1 MPAPMPRRYPRDIL
15 VCDSEMQL
23 DFADLIRILAAM
35 PGAQLGFLALAAATW
50 LGGANVLVAY
60 HYKRTGKPAW
70 SGFKPFAFP
79 FGQFNATEWLM
90 LAVLAVLTQSPV
102 KLV

>member
-1 MPAPMPRRYPRDIL
+1 
-15 VCDSEMQL
+15 MQF
-23 DFADLIRILAAM
+23 DFADLIRIFEAM

-79 FGQFNATEWLM
+79 FRQFNAMEWLM
-90 LAVLAVLTQSPV
+90 LAGLAVLALTFIAIATSLNPQ
-102 KLV
+102 